1 MPDQTLVDYKAFD
14 ATPRLKPNGECVMTF
29 LTDGGSILIRMD
41 RVVFDGLLQ
50 RAREIASGAPPRH
63 P

>member
-1 MPDQTLVDYKAFD
+1 
-14 ATPRLKPNGECVMTF
+14 MTF

-50 RAREIASGAPPRH
+50 RAQEIASGEPPRH